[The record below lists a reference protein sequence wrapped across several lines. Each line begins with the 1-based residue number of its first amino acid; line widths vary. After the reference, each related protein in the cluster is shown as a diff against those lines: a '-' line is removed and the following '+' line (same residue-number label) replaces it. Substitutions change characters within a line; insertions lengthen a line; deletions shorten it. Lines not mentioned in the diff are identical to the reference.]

1 MGLPPA
7 DVYRYTVT
15 VHWPSSAAI
24 RDTDTRSTEM
34 GSKTH
39 HKPEAITSDNI
50 EAITS
55 KRSQAITS
63 KRSQAITSRRSQA
76 DKLRR
81 TSQTDNSFQNSL
93 LIEGVDVAVPVS
105 GSAHN
110 LYSSPQCAWYRS
122 ESLSITTIIYV
133 IQRLP

>member
-1 MGLPPA
+1 MGLHPA

-15 VHWPSSAAI
+15 VQWPSSAAF
-24 RDTDTRSTEM
+24 RDTNTRSTEM

-50 EAITS
+50 E
-55 KRSQAITS
+55 AITS